1 MVGVWW
7 GDPLRMKTAPSPEDG
22 RQGEA
27 DEDRWSIPGEGTCS
41 ISEPIDIDRLRAR
54 DEALLKQLV
63 RQISPRMLAA
73 IRPYA
78 RDDDDADDLL
88 QDSWIRVMDQLD
100 NFRQNGSFPA
110 WAIAVAKNVAR
121 TARRRRERT
130 GEQRA
135 APESTEEV
143 LDRGPNPEEELL
155 SNERRKL
162 LSSALARL
170 PDRERDIM
178 VLRFIEGR
186 STTEAAASIGVR
198 VRSARA
204 MQRRAIHRLR
214 SMFDLM
220 EKLMH

>member
-1 MVGVWW
+1 M
-7 GDPLRMKTAPSPEDG
+7 
-22 RQGEA
+22 
-27 DEDRWSIPGEGTCS
+27 
-41 ISEPIDIDRLRAR
+41 DRLRAR

-78 RDDDDADDLL
+78 RDDGDADDLL
-88 QDSWIRVMDQLD
+88 QDSWLRVMDQLD
-100 NFRQNGSFPA
+100 NFKRNGSFPA

-135 APESTEEV
+135 APESVEEV

-155 SNERRKL
+155 SNERREL
-162 LSSALARL
+162 LNSALARL

-178 VLRFIEGR
+178 VLRFSEGR
-186 STTEAAASIGVR
+186 STAEAATRSGVGIR
-198 VRSARA
+198 SVRAI
-204 MQRRAIHRLR
+204 QRRAIHRLL
-214 SMFDLM
+214 SMFDVM
-220 EKLMH
+220 DKLMH